1 MNTYE
6 PVKVQ
11 GQNNTSAKWT
21 GI

>member
-6 PVKVQ
+6 PVTVQ